1 MKQVIQLSKTYD
13 NQKNNFCF
21 WRKWTLNILHKKI
34 WNLSNDPQNLSN
46 LDTPCIYLV
55 HSYIYMDVV
64 MIEKCNIS
72 SVISISIRNNIVME
86 LSEIVFLR
94 TTISTISSL
103 NKTQRE
109 IPWIREG
116 KKRRG
121 SGNAVEN
128 PSKTR
133 RIQRHWLSR
142 AGNRLVVNGN
152 EQSFPSRG
160 NYIPACVSPDST
172 KIDGSRRRLVVRRY
186 NPVLF
191 TAR

>member
-1 MKQVIQLSKTYD
+1 MNVEHFA
-13 NQKNNFCF
+13 QKNLQSVKRSPKSIEFRYAMHLF
-21 WRKWTLNILHKKI
+21 STSL
-34 WNLSNDPQNLSN
+34 
-46 LDTPCIYLV
+46 
-55 HSYIYMDVV
+55 YIYMDVV